1 VIPPQTLPPSLHRAA
16 SLLQTISSCRCLWHH
31 LPSSCLRWLSV
42 GPMPEGLVLMLCWLC
57 CWGELQQERFEG
69 WQRAASCHGLSG
81 AVPVGHC
88 RPRELPAQRG
98 RGEEQQYAELP
109 SSSCL
114 GRAGALELLPSSPS
128 MLGQRGFQQPN
139 CSTWEEGRGAT
150 RAGRGAA
157 EESLQLSELCTSELR
172 ALPCVGTGHGQEG
185 PCTHPWV
192 QGDTESTGEKGLGW
206 TQLQGRASRWP
217 PGTSGAG
224 NRQWQQGGSVCVLCA
239 SG

>member
-1 VIPPQTLPPSLHRAA
+1 
-16 SLLQTISSCRCLWHH
+16 
-31 LPSSCLRWLSV
+31 
-42 GPMPEGLVLMLCWLC
+42 M
-57 CWGELQQERFEG
+57 
-69 WQRAASCHGLSG
+69 
-81 AVPVGHC
+81 
-88 RPRELPAQRG
+88 
-98 RGEEQQYAELP
+98 
-109 SSSCL
+109 
-114 GRAGALELLPSSPS
+114 
-128 MLGQRGFQQPN
+128 
-139 CSTWEEGRGAT
+139 
-150 RAGRGAA
+150 

-206 TQLQGRASRWP
+206 TQLQGRASCWP